1 MDNSNETET
10 NSGAIAAIVLPF
22 AVTISCC
29 LSCCR
34 YYMRNKNAKKLK
46 NIRRFQQ
53 SRTSQLTNEQ
63 LQYRIIGLYHDNGNS
78 PAIISNPET
87 QTGCRN
93 GWKSLA
99 NATSGND
106 SETNF
111 PNDTAYTPTLNP
123 PAYEDIINRNTAAKL
138 NVSSDPRTH
147 TVVDVHNGAV
157 TNLADDTTSI
167 PKENPPAYKDI
178 I

>member
-1 MDNSNETET
+1 MRRKQILE
-10 NSGAIAAIVLPF
+10 LLL
-22 AVTISCC
+22 TISCC

-63 LQYRIIGLYHDNGNS
+63 LQYRIIGLYHDDGEFS
-78 PAIISNPET
+78 CLYCISGDT
-87 QTGCRN
+87 HR
-93 GWKSLA
+93 KSKWL
-99 NATSGND
+99 
-106 SETNF
+106 EKY
-111 PNDTAYTPTLNP
+111 DTAYTPTLNP
-123 PAYEDIINRNTAAKL
+123 PSYEDIINQNTAA

-157 TNLADDTTSI
+157 TNLADGTTSI
-167 PKENPPAYKDI
+167 PKENPPAYEDI

>member
-10 NSGAIAAIVLPF
+10 NSAAIAAIVLPF

-63 LQYRIIGLYHDNGNS
+63 LQYRIIGLYHDDGNS
-78 PAIISNPET
+78 AACIAYPET
-87 QTGCRN
+87 YIESRN
-93 GWKSLA
+93 GWKSVA
-99 NATSGND
+99 NSTSGND
-106 SETNF
+106 TETNF
-111 PNDTAYTPTLNP
+111 PDDTAYTPTLNP
-123 PAYEDIINRNTAAKL
+123 PAYEDIINPNTAA

-157 TNLADDTTSI
+157 TNLADGTTSI
-167 PKENPPAYKDI
+167 PKENPPAYEDI